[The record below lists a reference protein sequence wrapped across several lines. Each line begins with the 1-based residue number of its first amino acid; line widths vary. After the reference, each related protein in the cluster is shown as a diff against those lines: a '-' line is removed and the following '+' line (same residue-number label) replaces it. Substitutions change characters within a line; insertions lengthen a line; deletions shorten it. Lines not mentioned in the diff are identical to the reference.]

1 MKVLIA
7 ADMEG
12 ISGVADRSFVLE
24 DGLNYEIGRYLMESD
39 VNAAIDGA
47 IASGA
52 TDILVVD
59 GHSGGHNLRIVNLNS
74 KAMLQTGSARPF
86 PMITGYDK
94 ADVAIFIGYHA
105 RFGSRLAVLDH
116 TYTSR
121 LKLWINNIEAGE
133 SYMNALLCGS
143 KNVPVVLYSGDQ
155 ALADE
160 VRLFSP
166 DSYQVV
172 VKEAYGRSSA
182 SSLHPEKSGVLIKE
196 NVSKALEAWQK
207 GKIAPVT
214 TTDPVEIRVEFI
226 VSEMA
231 EQAAVLPGAE
241 QVDPLT
247 VVSVQ
252 PNIELGVRAFLAMI
266 ALAKAPVY

>member
-1 MKVLIA
+1 MKILIA

-24 DGLNYEIGRYLMESD
+24 DGLNYELGRFLMESD

-52 TDILVVD
+52 TEILVVD
-59 GHSGGHNLRIVNLNS
+59 GHDGGHNLRITNLNS
-74 KAMLQTGSARPF
+74 RAVLLTGSARPF
-86 PMITGYDK
+86 PMITGYEE
-94 ADVAIFIGYHA
+94 ADAAIFIGYHA
-105 RFGSRLAVLDH
+105 QFGTSLALLDH

-121 LKLWINNIEAGE
+121 LKLWINNVEAGE

-143 KNVPVVLYSGDQ
+143 KNVPVILYSGDQ
-155 ALADE
+155 ALAEE
-160 VRLFSP
+160 VRSFSP
-166 DSYQVV
+166 DSFQVV
-172 VKEAYGRSSA
+172 VKEAYGRSA
-182 SSLHPEKSGVLIKE
+182 AGSLNPQKSGFLIKE
-196 NVSKALEAWQK
+196 NVKKALKAWQDGHIK
-207 GKIAPVT
+207 PVT
-214 TTDPVEIRVEFI
+214 TTDPVEIKVQFI

-241 QVDPLT
+241 QIDPLT
-247 VVSVQ
+247 VVSIQ

-266 ALAKAPVY
+266 ALAKAPLF